1 MTQVITSARLGNQ
14 DVASVILGQ
23 SPPSSAYNEA
33 GDGLPFFQGKVDFGL
48 IHPTPRVWCNAGR
61 KFATAGDI
69 LISVR
74 APVGDVNVARD
85 HCAIGR
91 GIAAIRPGPLR

>member
-1 MTQVITSARLGNQ
+1 MQEVTSARLGEK
-14 DVASVILGQ
+14 DVAAVILGQ

-33 GDGLPFFQGKVDFGL
+33 GEGLPFFQGKVDFGVV
-48 IHPTPRVWCNAGR
+48 HPTPRVWCDAGR

-74 APVGDVNVARD
+74 APVGDVNVATD
-85 HCAIGR
+85 HCAMDGSSR
-91 GIAAIRPGPLR
+91 RLETS